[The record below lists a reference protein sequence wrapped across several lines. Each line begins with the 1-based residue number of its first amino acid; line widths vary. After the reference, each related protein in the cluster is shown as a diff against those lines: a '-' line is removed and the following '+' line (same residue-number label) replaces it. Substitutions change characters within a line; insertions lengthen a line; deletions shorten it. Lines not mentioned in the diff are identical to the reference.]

1 MLRDASQVQRVKP
14 AVKRDAGASGKN
26 RLRWGA
32 EVYAALFVELLRG
45 FDVQGIA
52 SDAAAQTIGSNVAQR
67 SAFPCIGDS
76 EYEAAIASHENILF
90 LFTRRGWCAV
100 RFRFD
105 LARGARTTR
114 CTLHRRRVIGDFL
127 IIGRGRLRVGRL

>member
-1 MLRDASQVQRVKP
+1 MRCR
-14 AVKRDAGASGKN
+14 
-26 RLRWGA
+26 RLEKARTTCCA
-32 EVYAALFVELLRG
+32 MRR
-45 FDVQGIA
+45 FDVQSVA
-52 SDAAAQTIGSNVAQR
+52 SDAASQTIGGDVAQS

-100 RFRFD
+100 RFWFD

-114 CTLHRRRVIGDFL
+114 YTLHRRRVIGDFL

>member
-1 MLRDASQVQRVKP
+1 MPPVRKRADNLLRDASPVQRVKP
-14 AVKRDAGASGKN
+14 ALKRDARRQRKN

-45 FDVQGIA
+45 FNVQGIA
-52 SDAAAQTIGSNVAQR
+52 SDAASQTIGSDVAQR

-76 EYEAAIASHENILF
+76 AYEAAIASHENILF

-100 RFRFD
+100 RFWFD
-105 LARGARTTR
+105 LTR
-114 CTLHRRRVIGDFL
+114 EEE
-127 IIGRGRLRVGRL
+127 